1 MWRTRMDRDHSRSQK
16 GTMMSLPNEVQSMIE
31 DLFEEE
37 MDRLLAL
44 GVDIEKAGLLAEQRA
59 WERMDND

>member
-1 MWRTRMDRDHSRSQK
+1 
-16 GTMMSLPNEVQSMIE
+16 MSLPNEVQSMIE

-44 GVDIEKAGLLAEQRA
+44 GVDIQKAGLLAEQKT

>member
-1 MWRTRMDRDHSRSQK
+1 
-16 GTMMSLPNEVQSMIE
+16 MSLPNEVQSMIE